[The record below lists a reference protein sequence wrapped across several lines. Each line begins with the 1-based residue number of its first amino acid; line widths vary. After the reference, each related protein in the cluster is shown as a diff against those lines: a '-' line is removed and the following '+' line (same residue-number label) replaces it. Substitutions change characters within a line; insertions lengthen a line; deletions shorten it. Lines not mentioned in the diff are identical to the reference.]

1 MFSGNKNMPVVSEIV
16 AENCVVTGNMLRNK
30 SAIEACHE
38 GYLNGWGSLPKRL
51 SKGLQM
57 GYKEGG
63 DFRGSQSA
71 AILIIFA
78 KCSTCRP

>member
-38 GYLNGWGSLPKRL
+38 GYLNG
-51 SKGLQM
+51 
-57 GYKEGG
+57 
-63 DFRGSQSA
+63 
-71 AILIIFA
+71 
-78 KCSTCRP
+78 